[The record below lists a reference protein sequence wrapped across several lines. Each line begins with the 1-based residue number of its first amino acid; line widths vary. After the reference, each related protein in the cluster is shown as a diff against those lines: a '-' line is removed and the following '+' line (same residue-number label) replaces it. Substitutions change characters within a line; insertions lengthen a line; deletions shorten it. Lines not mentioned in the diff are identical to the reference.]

1 MSDQVTQRIISFY
14 LWILERALFFLL
26 FFLRLRIKR
35 NFRERQ
41 QTYLIWPT
49 TDSGLMIKTPCHWP
63 TQIQWLAKEWECT
76 ESFTK
81 HPIDTDSRLAWI
93 CKRQSSTTH
102 CSFLFKVGRLI
113 IAVIRHET
121 LCKSLIPSCP
131 FINSNEV
138 DETGAYYTEWSKPE
152 RKTPIQYTNT
162 YIWNLERW

>member
-1 MSDQVTQRIISFY
+1 MNQKHSLPKQQQTIMTWSWFKSMSDQVTQRIISFY

-49 TDSGLMIKTPCHWP
+49 TDSALMIKTPCHWP

-102 CSFLFKVGRLI
+102 CSFLF
-113 IAVIRHET
+113 T
-121 LCKSLIPSCP
+121 LK
-131 FINSNEV
+131 
-138 DETGAYYTEWSKPE
+138 
-152 RKTPIQYTNT
+152 
-162 YIWNLERW
+162 LEGWL